1 MRATPADVV
10 QHRAAAFLARG
21 MHAVGGARDD
31 ELHAMRIAGK
41 RLRYNLE
48 FFASRL
54 GPSHTTALRLMAL
67 IQDRLGAVAD
77 ADALLRAL
85 AELAAP
91 LAASDPRRKGIERAA
106 TEARAERARSIRSIH
121 ALWDGQGH
129 SPYPE
134 MLAASLA
141 VALAPS
147 SSTSG

>member
-1 MRATPADVV
+1 VKSTPADVV
-10 QHRAAAFLARG
+10 QHRAAAFLAHG
-21 MHAVGGARDD
+21 MHAIGGARDD

-85 AELAAP
+85 AGLAAP
-91 LAASDPRRKGIERAA
+91 LAASDPRRKGIERCIA
-106 TEARAERARSIRSIH
+106 EARAERARSINAIH
-121 ALWDGQGH
+121 ALWHGRGH

-134 MLAASLA
+134 MLAASVA

-147 SSTSG
+147 SSTSA